1 METGLVK
8 TTSLTAAPAATPR
21 PRGTVRAVG
30 LFSSVTSRQAD
41 VPARWSNGDTSR
53 GSGAPASFS
62 GPAGFNAPSGGNAPA
77 GFNAPS
83 GGNAPAG
90 FNAPSSGHA
99 PFGSSAPSSG
109 SAPSGGSGA
118 PASSNAAAP
127 FHDLD
132 RGSRH
137 AEYLLVIY
145 PGGEL
150 EEKIL
155 GEQKQFS
162 DDYAVTV
169 RNKPHITVAAFQ
181 AGEVMEETL
190 IRWIQRIC
198 SQYQSFDLML
208 NNYSGFPP
216 HTVMPAEPALR
227 VPGTIYLR
235 VQDPQPFK
243 FLMQQLQSIDEF
255 IRSSG
260 CPPVHFISR
269 PFLCIAGGLTEQ
281 VYNKA
286 MPDYSRRTFNET
298 FHVRELVLLKR
309 THAFDPCK
317 TLNIFRL
324 RAE

>member
-8 TTSLTAAPAATPR
+8 TTSFIPPEPAAFPR

-30 LFSSVTSRQAD
+30 LFSSVTSRQA
-41 VPARWSNGDTSR
+41 
-53 GSGAPASFS
+53 
-62 GPAGFNAPSGGNAPA
+62 GGL
-77 GFNAPS
+77 GRMD
-83 GGNAPAG
+83 
-90 FNAPSSGHA
+90 
-99 PFGSSAPSSG
+99 
-109 SAPSGGSGA
+109 
-118 PASSNAAAP
+118 AAP
-127 FHDLD
+127 QAGASQRTSVMDRSQTSASQDLE
-132 RGSRH
+132 RGARR

-145 PGGEL
+145 PGGEM
-150 EEKIL
+150 EEKLL

-181 AGEVMEETL
+181 AGEVMEDTF
-190 IRWIQRIC
+190 IRWIERIC
-198 SQYQSFDLML
+198 NYHRSFDLTL

-216 HTVMPAEPALR
+216 HTLKPAEPACPSGQTLAVGPERANFSSER

-235 VQDPQPFK
+235 VQDPDPFK
-243 FLMQQLQSIDEF
+243 QLMQQLGAIDEF

-260 CPPVHFISR
+260 CPPVNLMSR
-269 PFLCIAGGLTEQ
+269 PYLSIAGGLTEQ

-286 MPDYSRRTFNET
+286 MPDYSRRTFHDT

-317 TLNIFRL
+317 TVNIFKL
-324 RAE
+324 QPL